1 MCLIKVTKKKRVT
14 KKWNGKVLTWSRRTY
29 LCLVLLSVALLQK
42 KKRLL
47 KSIA

>member
-1 MCLIKVTKKKRVT
+1 MTKKNISMFSIIKY
-14 KKWNGKVLTWSRRTY
+14 G
-29 LCLVLLSVALLQK
+29 ALLQK